1 MSYSTTA
8 TATYVIS
15 KYSRSYPSNSS
26 AQTQSKSDASASDW
40 QHFTN
45 PVIRLILDT
54 KKSSSGDLESVR
66 LRILWQM
73 SAGNMDDVSNQ
84 PEVVFASIHSKR

>member
-1 MSYSTTA
+1 MSHSTTA

-15 KYSRSYPSNSS
+15 KYSRSYPSNA
-26 AQTQSKSDASASDW
+26 AQTQSNYDASASDW

-84 PEVVFASIHSKR
+84 PEVVFASIC